1 MTLKRVDDY
10 IQGRQ
15 AASPEF
21 AQAYDQAE
29 IDLEIAVAVRQLR
42 TNLGLSQRV
51 FAELVGKPQ
60 STIARI
66 EAGAVTASNKTLA
79 DIAQK
84 THKQLRI
91 QFV

>member
-1 MTLKRVDDY
+1 MVLKRVDDY
-10 IQGRQ
+10 IQERQ
-15 AASPEF
+15 AVSPEF

-29 IDLEIAVAVRQLR
+29 IDLEIAVAVKQLR
-42 TNLGLSQRV
+42 DSLGLSQRA
-51 FAELVGKPQ
+51 FADLIGKPQ

-79 DIAQK
+79 EIAQK